1 MDTYFGLKL
10 SILIF
15 SMTLQSINT
24 LANDGFF
31 AVEVC
36 IKALQRI
43 RTDELFLK
51 FLKWFATKQPISV
64 ILRFYPERD
73 KSLEELMM
81 VPVFPTIE
89 DLYRKEYYQAID
101 CVKGELSFCEKHR
114 KNVD

>member
-64 ILRFYPERD
+64 ILQFYPERD

-89 DLYRKEYYQAID
+89 DLYRK
-101 CVKGELSFCEKHR
+101 
-114 KNVD
+114 

>member
-1 MDTYFGLKL
+1 MMVSLLLKFVSKPFKESVL
-10 SILIF
+10 
-15 SMTLQSINT
+15 MN
-24 LANDGFF
+24 
-31 AVEVC
+31 C
-36 IKALQRI
+36 
-43 RTDELFLK
+43 FLN